1 MASKRSVFKDK
12 ECNMLVDCSSINV
25 FWCARRKEKSKNSS
39 RAQKQAWSQHH
50 DSASWKINMKTTRRS
65 TGRNTGN
72 PNSMSGR
79 AWLPGFT
86 YDLRS
91 ELTKT
96 FFQIAPEAKNQNKT
110 KQKKYWEKIIKHTHS
125 QDKSM
130 LVLSILYFLCERWA
144 VWDINVTLGLLPS
157 QAQVIWRDSVS
168 VQAQCQGSKTEF
180 AGILQQDQQSL
191 SVPCTVLTSTKKGRN
206 SCLRLLP
213 RFRCRLDVLQI

>member
-1 MASKRSVFKDK
+1 
-12 ECNMLVDCSSINV
+12 
-25 FWCARRKEKSKNSS
+25 
-39 RAQKQAWSQHH
+39 
-50 DSASWKINMKTTRRS
+50 MKTTRRS

-79 AWLPGFT
+79 AWLPGYT

-96 FFQIAPEAKNQNKT
+96 FLQIAPEAKNQNKT

-144 VWDINVTLGLLPS
+144 VWDINVTIGLLPS
-157 QAQVIWRDSVS
+157 QAHVIWRDSVS
-168 VQAQCQGSKTEF
+168 VQALK
-180 AGILQQDQQSL
+180 QSL
-191 SVPCTVLTSTKKGRN
+191 REFYSRTSRAYLFLAPYWRALKKGETAVYGYYPAFGVVWMSCKFNFHVVRSALQN
-206 SCLRLLP
+206 SVCLIH
-213 RFRCRLDVLQI
+213 VW